1 MLRGIYPGTARDVLL
16 RNAQT
21 RDSLCTRQW
30 ATTPAP
36 LWRIPSSW
44 PNLHVYQR
52 RTRDDQRRGRPLS
65 KHAQKNR
72 VSSFFLSLSFLN
84 LFNPSRENVSSP
96 CILYLQSWFRME
108 ALLKLIFLYGPIIF
122 SMPRLRER
130 EFQRFV

>member
-84 LFNPSRENVSSP
+84 LFNPSRENVSSF
-96 CILYLQSWFRME
+96 CILYLQSRSEWKRC
-108 ALLKLIFLYGPIIF
+108 
-122 SMPRLRER
+122 
-130 EFQRFV
+130 